1 MEHTG
6 WGFPAGCT
14 LAVRRRAGTPVACQV
29 IFVAQKVID
38 ERGPGIAV
46 TTNGN
51 TLIGVVGHK
60 GEDVVQLVQHASRL
74 GNTADRTCTVELGGD
89 DVVHHTVLFSQYSF
103 LEGTKYNSPSQVT
116 GTDNQ
121 NPLFVGLDQDFPGLP
136 FWNTLGDQCDGTGAL
151 EFETLRR
158 AAVHTL

>member
-1 MEHTG
+1 M
-6 WGFPAGCT
+6 
-14 LAVRRRAGTPVACQV
+14 PVACQV
-29 IFVAQKVID
+29 IFVEQKVID

-51 TLIGVVGHK
+51 TLVGAVGHK

-74 GNTADRTCTVELGGD
+74 GNVADRTCTVELGGD

-103 LEGTKYNSPSQVT
+103 LEGTEYNSPSQVT
-116 GTDNQ
+116 DSEAAGFDTTNDSGTDNQ

-136 FWNTLGDQCDGTGAL
+136 FWNTLGDQRDGTDAL
-151 EFETLRR
+151 EFETLQR

>member
-1 MEHTG
+1 M
-6 WGFPAGCT
+6 
-14 LAVRRRAGTPVACQV
+14 PVARQA

-38 ERGPGIAV
+38 GRGPGIAV

-51 TLIGVVGHK
+51 TLVGVGHK

-74 GNTADRTCTVELGGD
+74 ENVADGTCTVELGGD

-103 LEGTKYNSPSQVT
+103 LEGTEYNSPSQAT
-116 GTDNQ
+116 DSEATGFDATNGSGTDNQ
-121 NPLFVGLDQDFPGLP
+121 SPLFVGLDQDFPGLS
-136 FWNTLGDQCDGTGAL
+136 FWNILGDQRDGTEAL
-151 EFETLRR
+151 EFETLQR